1 MSASASSSTPDST
14 PASTE
19 PGAAVPPT
27 FSRRI
32 PLIVAAAFFMETLD
46 STIVTTALPAI
57 AASFHASTLE
67 LSLSISA
74 YLVALAVFVPT
85 AGWASNR
92 FGARRL
98 FAGAIALF
106 TLSSLMCALSPN
118 LWAFIAAR
126 AVQGAAAAFMSPVGR
141 LVVLRSTPKQRLIEA
156 ISLITWPG
164 LIGPVLGP
172 PLGGLITIYASWH
185 WIFLINI
192 PLGIAGAWLVLRHV
206 PSEAATEHTP
216 FDAAGF
222 LLTAMALAALVHGL
236 SLLGET
242 QGAPKVALAWLAAA
256 LVAGGL
262 AIRHALRHPT
272 PMLDLRAA
280 RVPTFAISML
290 TAGMAARIAIS
301 ATPFLLPLM
310 FQIGFGLDAFRAG
323 VMLLVYMGGN
333 LAMKSA
339 TTPVLRRFGFRRV
352 LTVNGLLCAAA
363 MAACGLHGPG
373 LSLALIY
380 PVLFIAGMTRSMHFT
395 TVSTLAFADIAA
407 DQRAGASTISAMAQ
421 QVAATLGVAFAALG
435 LAMFQNLRGSPSLA
449 LADFQRA
456 LLCGAG
462 LMALA
467 ALWSLRLAPGAGSEV
482 SGRG

>member
-1 MSASASSSTPDST
+1 MSAQAPFSSTPADVS
-14 PASTE
+14 
-19 PGAAVPPT
+19 AAPV

-57 AASFHASTLE
+57 ARSFEATTLS

-85 AGWASNR
+85 AGWASER

-98 FAGAIALF
+98 FAAAIGLF
-106 TLSSLMCALSPN
+106 TLSSLLCALSPS
-118 LWAFIAAR
+118 LWTFIGAR
-126 AVQGAAAAFMSPVGR
+126 TLQGVAAAFMSPVGR

-172 PLGGLITIYASWH
+172 PLGGLITTYASWH

-192 PLGIAGAWLVLRHV
+192 PLGIAGVWLVLRHV
-206 PSEAATEHTP
+206 PNEVAAQRKP
-216 FDAAGF
+216 FDLQGF
-222 LLTAMALAALVHGL
+222 TLTAVALAALVHGL
-236 SLLGET
+236 ALLGEA
-242 QGAPKVALAWLAAA
+242 QGDARVAVAWLLAAA
-256 LVAGGL
+256 LSGVL
-262 AIRHALRHPT
+262 AARHALRHPT
-272 PMLDLRAA
+272 PMLDLRAV
-280 RVPTFAISML
+280 RVPSFAISML
-290 TAGMAARIAIS
+290 TAGMMARIAIS

-310 FQIGFGLDAFRAG
+310 FQIGFGLNAFQAG

-352 LTVNGLLCAAA
+352 LTLNGALCAAT
-363 MAACGLHGPG
+363 MAACGLLSPG
-373 LSLALIY
+373 LSPLLVY
-380 PVLFIAGMTRSMHFT
+380 PVLFAAGMTRSMHFT
-395 TVSTLAFADIAA
+395 TVSTLAFADITAE
-407 DQRAGASTISAMAQ
+407 QRAGASTLTAMTQ
-421 QVAATLGVAFAALG
+421 QVAATLGVTFAALA
-435 LAMFQNLRGSPSLA
+435 LALFQNLRGASALS
-449 LADFQRA
+449 LADFQHA
-456 LLCGAG
+456 LLAGAG
-462 LMALA
+462 LMAVA
-467 ALWSLRLAPGAGSEV
+467 AVWALRLAPGAGSEV

>member
-1 MSASASSSTPDST
+1 MSAPVSASSEP
-14 PASTE
+14 PA
-19 PGAAVPPT
+19 
-27 FSRRI
+27 FSRRF

-57 AASFHASTLE
+57 AASFNATTLD

-92 FGARRL
+92 FGARRV

-106 TLSSLMCALSPN
+106 TLSSLLCALSPT
-118 LWAFIAAR
+118 LWTFIGAR
-126 AVQGAAAAFMSPVGR
+126 MLQGVAAAFMSPVGR

-172 PLGGLITIYASWH
+172 PLGGLISTYASWH

-192 PLGIAGAWLVLRHV
+192 PLGIAGVWLVLRHV
-206 PSEAATEHTP
+206 PNETAAERTP
-216 FDAAGF
+216 FDLQGF
-222 LLTAMALAALVHGL
+222 LLTAVALASLVHGL
-236 SLLGET
+236 SLFGEA
-242 QGAPKVALAWLAAA
+242 QGSPRVAVAWLAAA

-262 AIRHALRHPT
+262 AVRHAMRHPT

-290 TAGMAARIAIS
+290 TAGMMARIAIS

-310 FQIGFGLDAFRAG
+310 FQIGFGLNAFQAG

-352 LTVNGLLCAAA
+352 LSMNGLLCAAA
-363 MAACGLHGPG
+363 MAACGLLRPG

-395 TVSTLAFADIAA
+395 TVSSLAFADIAA

-421 QVAATLGVAFAALG
+421 QVAATLGVAFAALA
-435 LAMFQNLRGSPSLA
+435 LALFQNLRGSPALV
-449 LADFQRA
+449 LADFQHA
-456 LLCGAG
+456 LLCGAA

-467 ALWSLRLAPGAGSEV
+467 ALWSLRLAPQAGSEV
-482 SGRG
+482 SGKI